1 VRSLDLALLLALVA
15 CLGSVE
21 VSWGGS
27 VSSSAEESV
36 RGSREGEGSRAPAPT
51 ATVPPGRE
59 ASESEGSRPPTTTL
73 EVPADWEVSESDP
86 MSVSER
92 SETRG
97 EYLLTEGSLSR
108 EGKDTRSRLDWEGPA
123 LEDDGAE
130 SLSGDFRGGGWV
142 RVFDGR
148 GDLLGVEED
157 EGPF

>member
-1 VRSLDLALLLALVA
+1 MRSLDLALLLALVA

-36 RGSREGEGSRAPAPT
+36 RGPSEGEGSRAPAPT
-51 ATVPPGRE
+51 TTVPPGRE

-73 EVPADWEVSESDP
+73 EVPTEWEASESDP

-92 SETRG
+92 SESRG
-97 EYLLTEGSLSR
+97 EYLLTEGLLSR
-108 EGKDTRSRLDWEGPA
+108 EGKDTRGRLDWEGPA
-123 LEDDGAE
+123 LEDEGAE